1 MTQAI
6 GKYILVHPDKDVED
20 KVTTFGLVMT
30 DLDSKSARYK
40 RATVESVG
48 EDVFFE
54 LKKGDYIAY
63 DSVQGHDIE
72 IDNVIYRVIAERDV
86 AIKF

>member
-1 MTQAI
+1 MKAL
-6 GKYILVHPDKDVED
+6 GKFILVRPDKDVED

-54 LKKGDYIAY
+54 LKEGDYIAY

-72 IDNVIYRVIAERDV
+72 IDNFVYRVISERDV